1 MKSKTIWIILLIGFP
16 ISFYAGWKYHE
27 TAAQLDD
34 ISKPTLSV
42 IKVKQD
48 ENSRSL
54 FFVTKRWGVTGN
66 HQVIA
71 LTNDNPKDETWSP
84 NESKDYVWQG
94 EVLIY
99 YQITGSDVRIWTT
112 QLPDTSQKKIPNVD
126 FVEISSDLF
135 HDLRK
140 KTDEA
145 LKVVTY

>member
-1 MKSKTIWIILLIGFP
+1 MKSKSIWIILLIGFP

-71 LTNDNPKDETWSP
+71 LTNDIPKDETWSP

-99 YQITGSDVRIWTT
+99 YQITASDVRIWTT

>member
-34 ISKPTLSV
+34 SKPTLSV

-71 LTNDNPKDETWSP
+71 LTNDIPKDETWSP